1 MLSHTC
7 PKTNSSL
14 KFKEFDTGNMELPV
28 QLSHES
34 FYRDGDSR
42 LFVLKLRVKFQE
54 INLPGRQ
61 IRKENERTRE
71 DPGRCRDLKNQT
83 EEENRFP

>member
-7 PKTNSSL
+7 PTPNSSF

-28 QLSHES
+28 QISHETL
-34 FYRDGDSR
+34 YRVGDSR
-42 LFVLKLRVKFQE
+42 VLVLKLRIKFQE

-61 IRKENERTRE
+61 IRKENERARE
-71 DPGRCRDLKNQT
+71 DPGRC
-83 EEENRFP
+83 